1 MARLITVL
9 KIVQY
14 TISILNGQTVA
25 CSIRDLELTVR
36 PALPEEECKQTSGLA
51 SIQSNKT
58 QRSHSAG
65 WEQQRVEETFP
76 LQSAFKCVTFY
87 CPCWHSLRC

>member
-1 MARLITVL
+1 MAGLITVL

-25 CSIRDLELTVR
+25 CSIRDLELTDQLYLKRNVNR
-36 PALPEEECKQTSGLA
+36 PEALQAFKVTKHKDA
-51 SIQSNKT
+51 T
-58 QRSHSAG
+58 QQVESYKG
-65 WEQQRVEETFP
+65 IEETFP

-87 CPCWHSLRC
+87 CPC